1 MCLEGGAY
9 QWYQNKLRWRGPR
22 ISLSDKFAN
31 ACKRLCI
38 NFQVGTWHRFIS
50 WNFRC
55 PTPKKKT
62 DQSSASK
69 NSSRCIFYQAM
80 TPLKP
85 FHPWSTVDISTINL
99 HKSQSFHS
107 HLRTL
112 TIRHSLHYHQSPN
125 LPGPRRA
132 TWSGNRAWSEESAA
146 APRCAS
152 ATPSSWPDSW
162 STAGFLWIFWEGF
175 KGKATG
181 NHRGLP
187 WKCRG

>member
-1 MCLEGGAY
+1 MYVCIVLYCIVLYIVLYCIVCKYVCIRIMPHNIYRYNVFGGGAY

-112 TIRHSLHYHQSPN
+112 TIRHSLH
-125 LPGPRRA
+125 
-132 TWSGNRAWSEESAA
+132 
-146 APRCAS
+146 
-152 ATPSSWPDSW
+152 
-162 STAGFLWIFWEGF
+162 
-175 KGKATG
+175 
-181 NHRGLP
+181 
-187 WKCRG
+187 